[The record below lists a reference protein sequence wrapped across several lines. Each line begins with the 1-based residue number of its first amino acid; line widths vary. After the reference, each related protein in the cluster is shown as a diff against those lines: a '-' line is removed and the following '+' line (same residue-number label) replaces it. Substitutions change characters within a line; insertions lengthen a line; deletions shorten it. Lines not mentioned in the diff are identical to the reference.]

1 VYYSQTRQDAEKQ
14 IQGGFIMRIANNIM
28 AMNTHR
34 QYTIQNDRVSAS
46 AEKLSSGY
54 RINRAADD
62 AAGLAISEKMRSQIR
77 GLNRAVLNSQDAA
90 SLIQTAEGAL
100 QEVHSML
107 QRMNELAVQSATG
120 TNQEFDRTQIA
131 KEFDQ
136 LKREI
141 NDIAEQTTFN
151 NMKILDGSLSNYGTQ
166 RAAATAGLFVT
177 NGDEFGAAVE
187 QVMHMSAVSGLDGAK
202 DEFASFSLNLKGAA
216 IEAIADQEA
225 KLQITV
231 GGATLTA
238 ADALEDQA
246 AAYSTGDSLTADEIA
261 AVFNGGTL
269 EIKIDGIDYE
279 FGVVSSG
286 NVLTFTMSKAD
297 GTAITAGDFV
307 DFNEESLKAAF
318 ENENNTLGDDKNG
331 ETYVE
336 NYDITKLF
344 GWQAG
349 TKDKDA
355 TPAMNTYTFDGVLK
369 QGDQFTFNGKQ
380 FELIAAGGS
389 ASAGYIG
396 VTMDS
401 SGANENANT
410 VEALVTALKTHANAD
425 GKYDIEAYVAGES
438 NVLHIKQDDPDVP
451 VDLTMSM
458 KPAEAK
464 NGMIEFDPVKLKVG
478 DKISV
483 KVTDDKGNI
492 SQATYLHQEGQG
504 MAEIFATLGVGN
516 AERSG
521 NYIKYDGKYVEMQ
534 FEETMPV
541 DSETMRIQVGAL
553 EGEQLNIEVRA
564 MNTTGLGL
572 DSHSIYTQDDAG
584 KAITAVR
591 NAVNIVSDQRALLG
605 AMQNRMTYKINN
617 LKISAENLQAA
628 ESRIRDVD
636 IASEMTEFT
645 KANILSQAATAM
657 LAQANSAPQNVLSL
671 LR

>member
-1 VYYSQTRQDAEKQ
+1 
-14 IQGGFIMRIANNIM
+14 MRIANNIM